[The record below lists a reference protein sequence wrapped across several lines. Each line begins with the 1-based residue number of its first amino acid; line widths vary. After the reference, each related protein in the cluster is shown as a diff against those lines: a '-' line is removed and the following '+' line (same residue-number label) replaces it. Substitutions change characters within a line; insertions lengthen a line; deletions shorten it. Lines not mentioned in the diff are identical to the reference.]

1 MTTDHEKYKNEARKQ
16 WNNNPCGATLGDQQ
30 TLEYFKSV
38 EVARYKE
45 YAPWMKRFYGFSEH
59 RGLKLLEI
67 GFGQGTDLVQFA
79 EGGAIC
85 YGVDITQKHFEL
97 ATQNFKLRGLKADLI
112 LNDANNLYPMRM
124 TPLMLCIVLV
134 FYIILPIQI
143 AVFQKLLEF

>member
-38 EVARYKE
+38 EVARYNE

-59 RGLKLLEI
+59 RGLKVLEI

-79 EGGAIC
+79 EGGLFAMVLISH
-85 YGVDITQKHFEL
+85 KS
-97 ATQNFKLRGLKADLI
+97 I
-112 LNDANNLYPMRM
+112 LNW
-124 TPLMLCIVLV
+124 
-134 FYIILPIQI
+134 LP
-143 AVFQKLLEF
+143 KTSSLEA